1 MSISEEIGGLYVSE
15 TRNDK
20 KNISRHILPTS
31 ANLLGLCFVILSFI
45 RVSKLGHETIIDE
58 MAALAIGFFFSSS
71 FFSYVSMRS
80 NKRAELYEKIADSI
94 FLIGLFLLSVCSVL
108 VAYEAIK

>member
-1 MSISEEIGGLYVSE
+1 MAEA
-15 TRNDK
+15 RNDK

-31 ANLLGLCFVILSFI
+31 ANLLGLCFVILTFI
-45 RVSKLGHETIIDE
+45 KVLKLGNETIIDE
-58 MAALAIGFFFSSS
+58 LVAVAIALFFVSS

-80 NKRAELYEKIADSI
+80 NRWMELCERIADTI

-108 VAYEAIK
+108 VAYEAIR

>member
-1 MSISEEIGGLYVSE
+1 MSEV
-15 TRNDK
+15 RNDK

-45 RVSKLGHETIIDE
+45 KLSKTGHETIIDE
-58 MAALAIGFFFSSS
+58 IVTAAIVLFFISS

-80 NKRAELYEKIADSI
+80 ERLSQLCEKIADSI
-94 FLIGLFLLSVCSVL
+94 FLIGLFLLSIGSVL
-108 VAYEAIK
+108 VAYEAIR

>member
-1 MSISEEIGGLYVSE
+1 MSEKA
-15 TRNDK
+15 NNK

-45 RVSKLGHETIIDE
+45 KVLKLGNETIIDE
-58 MAALAIGFFFSSS
+58 LVVVAIGLFFTSS

-80 NKRAELYEKIADSI
+80 NRWAESCEKIADTI
-94 FLIGLFLLSVCSVL
+94 FLIGLFLLSLCSIL
-108 VAYEAIK
+108 VAYEAIR

>member
-1 MSISEEIGGLYVSE
+1 MSE
-15 TRNDK
+15 TANNK

-45 RVSKLGHETIIDE
+45 RVLKLGNETVIDE
-58 MAALAIGFFFSSS
+58 LVVVAIVLFFTSS

-80 NKRAELYEKIADSI
+80 NRWAESCEKIADSI
-94 FLIGLFLLSVCSVL
+94 FLIGLFLLSLCSIL
-108 VAYEAIK
+108 VAYEAIR

>member
-1 MSISEEIGGLYVSE
+1 MSD
-15 TRNDK
+15 TANNK

-45 RVSKLGHETIIDE
+45 RVLKLENETIIDE
-58 MAALAIGFFFSSS
+58 LVAVAIVLFFTSS

-80 NKRAELYEKIADSI
+80 DKWAQSCERMADVI
-94 FLIGLFLLSVCSVL
+94 FLIGLLLLSIGSVL
-108 VAYEAIK
+108 VAFEAIG